1 MAAITCSLSLHT
13 LALGE
18 QRQLYPGREYWLSL
32 TLFSKRTGIFA
43 VPSGSPPEMARR
55 ELSIGFP
62 WQEALLTAALRVELQ
77 RAGPCARAVFLPCAL
92 YALKCITYNQKM
104 KPLRKRPGLISN
116 FAVSSSSHHDS
127 PCSTGVLGEAQARAV
142 PQLGQSHPEL
152 CPGGHPGAR
161 GNMSVLNLFRML
173 TPSKST
179 PELDLNPKMIQS
191 LPNALK
197 AAKNKKLEGRRGGRV
212 GGLT

>member
-1 MAAITCSLSLHT
+1 MCSLSLHT
-13 LALGE
+13 LALRE
-18 QRQLYPGREYWLSL
+18 QRQLYPGREYWLPL

-62 WQEALLTAALRVELQ
+62 WQEALLTAALRVALQ
-77 RAGPCARAVFLPCAL
+77 RAGPCARGGFLPCAL
-92 YALKCITYNQKM
+92 YALKCITCNQKM
-104 KPLRKRPGLISN
+104 KLPRKRPGLSN
-116 FAVSSSSHHDS
+116 FAISSSSHHKS
-127 PCSTGVLGEAQARAV
+127 PCSTGVLGEAQPTAV
-142 PQLGQSHPEL
+142 PQLGQGYLEL

-161 GNMSVLNLFRML
+161 GNVSMLNLFRML

-179 PELDLNPKMIQS
+179 PELDLNHKMIQS

-197 AAKNKKLEGRRGGRV
+197 AIKNKKLERRRGGRI